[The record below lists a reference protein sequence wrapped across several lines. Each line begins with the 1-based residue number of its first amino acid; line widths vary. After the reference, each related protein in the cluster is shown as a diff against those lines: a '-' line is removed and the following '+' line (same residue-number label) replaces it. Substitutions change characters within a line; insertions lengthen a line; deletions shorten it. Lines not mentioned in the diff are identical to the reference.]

1 MLGFSGWSF
10 LTNANGILN
19 TQGVNMLINVF
30 FGVTV
35 NASRGISS
43 QVESAVLQFVNNF
56 TMAVNPQIIK
66 SYATGDMQGL
76 YTLVCRGLNS
86 LILPCS
92 SWCYLWYAR
101 HHTC

>member
-1 MLGFSGWSF
+1 MHIQGDVRILWLEF
-10 LTNANGILN
+10 LDKRNGILN

-66 SYATGDMQGL
+66 AMRLAIFKDY
-76 YTLVCRGLNS
+76 
-86 LILPCS
+86 I
-92 SWCYLWYAR
+92 
-101 HHTC
+101 H